1 MLARDKNTPL
11 QDEAAIVD
19 EAITSRRSV
28 RAFLPD
34 PVDETTIRE
43 ILEVAARAPS
53 GTNMQPWRVYVV
65 TGETKERHHP
75 GRPRIQASA
84 LKRRSGTSTN
94 TIPSSSSSPI
104 YGRRR
109 AVGYALYGH
118 LGIGKRDVDQMRGST
133 TATSFLERGRVIL
146 DVASWAPSGTNMQPW
161 RVYVTT
167 GQTKERISRA
177 ILNSGL
183 RAEKARGE
191 YKYYPDKFFEPYY
204 ARRRAVGYALYGHL
218 GIGKRDVDQMRA
230 QHDRNFVFFDAP
242 VGMIFT
248 IDRRLNQG
256 SWVDYGMFLQNI
268 MVAARA
274 RGLHSCPQAA
284 FAPYHQQI
292 RPVLGIPDE
301 EIVVCGMALG
311 YEDTSAPENNLRTE
325 RAPLDEWV
333 TFLD

>member
-1 MLARDKNTPL
+1 MPSLEPTGPLRFGVDPGRDDMLARDKNKPL
-11 QDEAAIVD
+11 LDETAAVD

-28 RAFLPD
+28 RAVLPD
-34 PVDETTIRE
+34 AVPESTIRE
-43 ILEVAARAPS
+43 ILD
-53 GTNMQPWRVYVV
+53 
-65 TGETKERHHP
+65 
-75 GRPRIQASA
+75 I
-84 LKRRSGTSTN
+84 
-94 TIPSSSSSPI
+94 
-104 YGRRR
+104 
-109 AVGYALYGH
+109 
-118 LGIGKRDVDQMRGST
+118 
-133 TATSFLERGRVIL
+133 
-146 DVASWAPSGTNMQPW
+146 ASWAPSGTNMQPW
-161 RVYVTT
+161 RVYVTS
-167 GQTKERISRA
+167 GETKERLSRA
-177 ILNSGL
+177 ILDSGL

-191 YKYYPDKFFEPYY
+191 YKYYPDRFFDPYY

-274 RGLHSCPQAA
+274 RGLHTCPQAA

-301 EIVVCGMALG
+301 EIVICGMALG
-311 YEDTSAPENNLRTE
+311 YEDASKPENALRTE
-325 RAPLDEWV
+325 RASPEEFA
-333 TFLD
+333 TFLR

>member
-1 MLARDKNTPL
+1 MLARDKNKPL
-11 QDEAAIVD
+11 LDEIATVD

-34 PVDETTIRE
+34 PVGEPTIRE
-43 ILEVAARAPS
+43 
-53 GTNMQPWRVYVV
+53 
-65 TGETKERHHP
+65 
-75 GRPRIQASA
+75 
-84 LKRRSGTSTN
+84 
-94 TIPSSSSSPI
+94 
-104 YGRRR
+104 
-109 AVGYALYGH
+109 
-118 LGIGKRDVDQMRGST
+118 
-133 TATSFLERGRVIL
+133 IL

-161 RVYVTT
+161 RVYVTS
-167 GQTKERISRA
+167 GETKERVSRA
-177 ILNSGL
+177 ILDSGL

-218 GIGKRDVDQMRA
+218 GIGKRDVAQMRT

-274 RGLHSCPQAA
+274 RGLHTCPQAA

-292 RPVLGIPDE
+292 KPVLGIPDK

-311 YEDTSAPENNLRTE
+311 YEDISKPENALRTE
-325 RAPLDEWV
+325 RALLDEWAV
-333 TFLD
+333 FLK